1 MQKILGEQR
10 RQMLLDKLKT
20 TTEPLKGGE
29 LAALTG
35 VSRQVI
41 VGDMTLLKAKGEPI
55 LATSQGYLYLRETG
69 ADDIYRVLACH
80 HKPEDTENELYVLVD
95 AGVTVKDVTIE
106 HPVYGELTAGIHVS
120 SRSDVDAFMQRI
132 RETGASYL
140 LELTGG
146 LHLHTITAPNV
157 AILEEAIHNM
167 RAAGYLLE
175 EIE

>member
-1 MQKILGEQR
+1 MKKILGEER
-10 RQMLLDKLKT
+10 RQLLLEKLKET
-20 TTEPLKGGE
+20 ADPLKGVE
-29 LAALTG
+29 LASLTG

-55 LATSQGYLYLRETG
+55 IATSQGYLYLRETG
-69 ADDIYRVLACH
+69 ADDIFRVLACY
-80 HKPEDTENELYVLVD
+80 HKPEDTENELNLLVD
-95 AGVTVKDVTIE
+95 AGVTVKDVSIE

-120 SRSDVDAFMQRI
+120 SRREVEGFMQRI

-157 AILEEAIHNM
+157 AILEQAINDM
-167 RAAGYLLE
+167 REAGYLLE

>member
-1 MQKILGEQR
+1 MKKIPGEQR
-10 RQMLLDKLKT
+10 RQMLLDKLKAT
-20 TTEPLKGGE
+20 ADPLKGGE
-29 LAALTG
+29 LASLMG

-55 LATSQGYLYLRETG
+55 IATSQGYLYMRET
-69 ADDIYRVLACH
+69 ADDDLYRVLACH
-80 HKPEDTENELYVLVD
+80 HKPEDTQDELYVLVD
-95 AGVTVKDVTIE
+95 AGVTVKDVSIE

-120 SRSDVDAFMQRI
+120 SRSEVDMFMQRV

-157 AILEEAIHNM
+157 AILEQAMNDM

-175 EIE
+175 ESE

>member
-1 MQKILGEQR
+1 MKKVFGEQR
-10 RQMLLDKLKT
+10 REMLLDKLKAT
-20 TTEPLKGGE
+20 ADPLKGGV
-29 LAALTG
+29 LASLTG

-55 LATSQGYLYLRETG
+55 IATSQGYLYMRETG
-69 ADDIYRVLACH
+69 DDDLYRKLACY
-80 HKPEDTENELYVLVD
+80 HKPDDTQNELFVLVD
-95 AGVTVKDVTIE
+95 AGVTVKDVSIE

-120 SRSDVDAFMQRI
+120 SRREVDLFMQRVL
-132 RETGASYL
+132 ETGASYL

-157 AILEEAIHNM
+157 AILEQAINDM

-175 EIE
+175 ESE

>member
-1 MQKILGEQR
+1 MKKILGEQR
-10 RQMLLDKLKT
+10 RQLLLDKLKET
-20 TTEPLKGGE
+20 AEPLKGGE
-29 LAALTG
+29 LASLMG

-55 LATSQGYLYLRETG
+55 IATSQGYLYMRET
-69 ADDIYRVLACH
+69 ADDDLHRVLACF
-80 HKPEDTENELYVLVD
+80 HKPEDTQNELYVLVD
-95 AGVTVKDVTIE
+95 AGVTVKDVSIE

-120 SRSDVDAFMQRI
+120 SRREVDMFMQRV

-157 AILEEAIHNM
+157 AILEQAIHDM
-167 RAAGYLLE
+167 RAAGYLLDE
-175 EIE
+175 SE

>member
-1 MQKILGEQR
+1 MKKILGEQR
-10 RQMLLDKLKT
+10 RQMLLEKLKST
-20 TTEPLKGGE
+20 AEPLKGGE
-29 LAALTG
+29 LASLTG

-55 LATSQGYLYLRETG
+55 IATSQGYLYLRETG
-69 ADDIYRVLACH
+69 DNDLYRVLACH

-95 AGVTVKDVTIE
+95 AGVTVKDVSIE

-120 SRSDVDAFMQRI
+120 SRRDVDMFMQRI

-157 AILEEAIHNM
+157 AMLEQAINDM
-167 RAAGYLLE
+167 RAVGYLLE
-175 EIE
+175 ESE